1 MSKYIKGLITGFDF
15 DLNKLVSQGYDGASV
30 MSGNCTGVQTRV
42 RQFTPHAVYIHC
54 YAHVLNLV
62 LVDSIKSVKSA
73 YEFFTLL
80 EVLYVFMSTSKVH
93 VIFIEKQQQ
102 LNPNR
107 QHMELQKLSDTCW
120 ICHYAAVNAV
130 CRTFDAI
137 LLTIEEVAESTDA
150 SKVIEARGLYN
161 QVKSFSFLISLITF
175 DKILICTK
183 QLSEQLQSSTVD
195 LSHASE
201 LVLAT
206 MSLLNEYRTND
217 YWERIYTYTSEIAK
231 LHEIDS
237 HTFDIERRQRKR
249 PAHLNDSILL
259 KSVGNREPLS
269 TFQDL
274 KNHLYFPVLEKFIAE
289 MKRFDNKNLVMK
301 GVSSCSPSSSTFL
314 SLHELE
320 EFAEAYNVDNASL
333 EVECSLVKRAL
344 SLFSCEVS
352 SLAEF
357 GYYLFSRQPSYE
369 TLRELVQIAL
379 TIAVTS
385 AEGER
390 SFSALKRVKTRL
402 RSTMTEDRLSNLS
415 VLSIEKELA
424 QAIDLTDIIDK
435 FDAKDKK
442 QTDYF
447 ALMIYYKH

>member
-1 MSKYIKGLITGFDF
+1 MHIFAEKLRSIICQQVRDAGYYSIIVDECRDVAKQEQLTFVVRFVNVNDFKINEHFLGFIHAKHLNAESLSEYIKGLITGYDF
-15 DLNKLVSQGYDGASV
+15 DLNKLVSQGYDGARV
-30 MSGNCTGVQTRV
+30 MSG
-42 RQFTPHAVYIHC
+42 QFAPHALYIHC

-93 VIFIEKQQQ
+93 VILIEKQQQ

-107 QHMELQKLSDTCW
+107 QHMELQKLSDTRW
-120 ICHYAAVNAV
+120 ICRYAAVNAV

-150 SKVIEARGLYN
+150 SKAIEARGLYN

-206 MSLLNEYRTND
+206 MSLLIEYRTND

-249 PAHLNDSILL
+249 PAHLNDSVLL
-259 KSVGNREPLS
+259 ESVGNREPLS
-269 TFQDL
+269 TSQ
-274 KNHLYFPVLEKFIAE
+274 N
-289 MKRFDNKNLVMK
+289 
-301 GVSSCSPSSSTFL
+301 
-314 SLHELE
+314 
-320 EFAEAYNVDNASL
+320 
-333 EVECSLVKRAL
+333 
-344 SLFSCEVS
+344 
-352 SLAEF
+352 
-357 GYYLFSRQPSYE
+357 
-369 TLRELVQIAL
+369 
-379 TIAVTS
+379 
-385 AEGER
+385 
-390 SFSALKRVKTRL
+390 
-402 RSTMTEDRLSNLS
+402 
-415 VLSIEKELA
+415 
-424 QAIDLTDIIDK
+424 
-435 FDAKDKK
+435 
-442 QTDYF
+442 
-447 ALMIYYKH
+447 